1 MKTLTTTIARI
12 LFGIPFLVLGLMH
25 FPFADKMA
33 GAIPSFLPGGV
44 LWIYFTGL
52 GLVLAAI
59 SLFTQKFTKE
69 AMIGISIFLI
79 AAIAFVH
86 TPGMTTSEP
95 MMQQMAMSGL
105 LKDTGLLGGALTYLG
120 MYLNK

>member
-12 LFGIPFLVLGLMH
+12 LFGIPFLVFGLMH
-25 FPFADKMA
+25 FSFADKMA
-33 GAIPSFLPGGV
+33 GIVPSFLPGGI
-44 LWIYFTGL
+44 LWIYLTGF

-69 AMIGISIFLI
+69 AMIGTSIFLVATI
-79 AAIAFVH
+79 ALVQA
-86 TPGMTTSEP
+86 PGMANPDP
-95 MMQQMAMSGL
+95 MMQQMAMSGF

-120 MYLNK
+120 IYSSK